1 VSSEAAGSG
10 SLLTADP
17 NFVQLRKLTEISRAL
32 TYTTSMDEVAQL
44 TVERGADLLE
54 ASAALLMLPDSGG
67 LLHVRSSFGIA
78 PERVAR
84 FRAPMSD
91 ELIGRLQGM
100 LGVADDSFLAV
111 PLVVGGAV
119 TGLLAVGKSV
129 PADEADEWLLSALA
143 DQAAIALENARLG
156 GEVRL
161 DMEARL
167 RLSEGATDAKDRAL
181 ATLAHDIR
189 TPLGAIEGY
198 CELLE
203 DQIYGPVNDKQREA
217 LGRVRMSGRHLL
229 SLLDN
234 VMDMATLTA
243 GLIQVSVEPVRL
255 SHVVHEAA
263 DMLGPACAAKLQVLQ
278 SGGAIDVVVTGDHAR
293 LRQVL
298 VNLITNATKFTPAKG
313 SISVMISTGAAD
325 GAQYG
330 EIRVVD
336 TGPGIPDGES
346 AAIFEPY
353 YRSPESVRVPG
364 IGLGLAISRA
374 LVLQMGGT
382 LTVESEPGA
391 GATFVI
397 RLPKA

>member
-1 VSSEAAGSG
+1 MTSATA
-10 SLLTADP
+10 LTADP

-32 TYTTSMDEVAQL
+32 TYTTSMDEVAEL
-44 TVERGADLLE
+44 TVERGADLLD
-54 ASAALLMLPDSGG
+54 APAALLMLPDSGG
-67 LLHVRSSFGIA
+67 LLHVRASFGITA
-78 PERVAR
+78 DRVTR

-91 ELIGRLQGM
+91 ELIGRLQG
-100 LGVADDSFLAV
+100 LLAVPDDSFLAV

-119 TGLLAVGKSV
+119 TGLLAIAKTV
-129 PADEADEWLLSALA
+129 PAGEADEWLLSALA
-143 DQAAIALENARLG
+143 DQAAVALENARLG

-161 DMEARL
+161 DMEERL
-167 RLSEGATDAKDRAL
+167 RVSVGATDAKDRAL

-203 DQIYGPVNDKQREA
+203 DQIYGEINDKQREA

-229 SLLDN
+229 SLLEN

-243 GLIQVSVEPVRL
+243 GSVRLAIEPVRL
-255 SHVVHEAA
+255 SHVVHEAV
-263 DMLGPACAAKLQVLQ
+263 DMLVPACAAKLQVLQ
-278 SGGAIDVVVTGDHAR
+278 SGGEIDVVVMADHAR

-298 VNLITNATKFTPAKG
+298 VNLISNAMKFTPAKG
-313 SISVMISTGAAD
+313 SISVLTSTVEVG
-325 GAQYG
+325 GKQFG

-336 TGPGIPDGES
+336 SGPGIPQAEQ
-346 AAIFEPY
+346 AAVFEPY
-353 YRSPESVRVPG
+353 YRSADSVRIPG
-364 IGLGLAISRA
+364 IGLGLAISRG

-382 LTVESEPGA
+382 LDLESVVGN

-397 RLPKA
+397 RLPVE